1 VGLWLGGTAE
11 ALDRVMLRLQDFS
24 SISSD
29 LLWETSLTGVLSM
42 GGRLAEQLAYPSGG
56 SWRSVLAPGSQPC
69 LAALEHASKNRQAFS
84 HLEIAVQTRA
94 DTTLWLHVTGI
105 PLWDAAEEFAGFR
118 GTATDISDA
127 IKVKDLL
134 LRYNRELLTEVA
146 QRTEELHR
154 SNAEL
159 AVKEQHLRV
168 LLAAVPVGVM
178 ELDESD
184 HCCYLNANGSALMD
198 CTPEQAQGLSLMDF
212 VHPDHQQQVQ
222 QVLSGS
228 RPQDAV
234 QTLEFRLQRN
244 NLWCVAYWI
253 RFQQGTEGAART
265 VMVLVDSTL
274 QHQQAEQLWGLAH
287 TDTLTG
293 LPNRNLFMDRC
304 AQALTLAKRLD
315 IGAAL
320 FWIDLDGFKT
330 VNDTLGHAAGDAT
343 LREVAQRLLSR
354 LRDSDTAARMGGDEF
369 AVIVTDVSGT
379 DTAQRLAMEL
389 VAALRQPYDL
399 PQGQARISASIGIA
413 HYPLHAD
420 NVDALMRFADAAMY
434 RAKHAGKDQVQ
445 VWGSH
450 HPDAKDI
457 PTRY

>member
-1 VGLWLGGTAE
+1 
-11 ALDRVMLRLQDFS
+11 
-24 SISSD
+24 
-29 LLWETSLTGVLSM
+29 
-42 GGRLAEQLAYPSGG
+42 
-56 SWRSVLAPGSQPC
+56 
-69 LAALEHASKNRQAFS
+69 
-84 HLEIAVQTRA
+84 
-94 DTTLWLHVTGI
+94 
-105 PLWDAAEEFAGFR
+105 
-118 GTATDISDA
+118 
-127 IKVKDLL
+127 
-134 LRYNRELLTEVA
+134 
-146 QRTEELHR
+146 
-154 SNAEL
+154 
-159 AVKEQHLRV
+159 
-168 LLAAVPVGVM
+168 
-178 ELDESD
+178 
-184 HCCYLNANGSALMD
+184 
-198 CTPEQAQGLSLMDF
+198 
-212 VHPDHQQQVQ
+212 
-222 QVLSGS
+222 
-228 RPQDAV
+228 
-234 QTLEFRLQRN
+234 
-244 NLWCVAYWI
+244 
-253 RFQQGTEGAART
+253 
-265 VMVLVDSTL
+265 
-274 QHQQAEQLWGLAH
+274 
-287 TDTLTG
+287 
-293 LPNRNLFMDRC
+293 
-304 AQALTLAKRLD
+304 LAKRLD